1 MTMLYNT
8 PYKNLAGGAGG
19 GPGAPHSAVL
29 HEPLKFPE
37 SHEHIYLF
45 TETSWLILLINPM
58 IFGAYNQPSET
69 VDA

>member
-45 TETSWLILLINPM
+45 TETS
-58 IFGAYNQPSET
+58 
-69 VDA
+69 